1 MIIIQITSKVEWKET
16 KSLLDPIEINAYPYG
31 EYVKTIIDNLECIFY
46 HGGPTKTLASG
57 ACQYAI
63 DRWAP
68 EILFVLG
75 TCGGVAEDLQPFDVI
90 LAEKTAQWDVDPA
103 RKKVN
108 IFHEMIALDNS
119 WTNWDDFPYKIVKGF
134 IASGDQTVTASNC
147 DRLRNGEVTAAD
159 WETASIAKICSV
171 NDVKCCIV
179 RGVSD
184 LGSEREFNFEIF
196 QRNTFI
202 IMEMLIK
209 SYLPPLVSCYMKS
222 KSNPNPIVPRSV
234 E

>member
-16 KSLLDPIEINAYPYG
+16 KGLLDSIGINAYPYG
-31 EYVKTIIDNLECIFY
+31 EYVKMIIDNQECIFY
-46 HGGPTKTLASG
+46 YSGPTKTLASG

-75 TCGGVAEDLQPFDVI
+75 TCGGVAEALQPFDVI

-103 RKKVN
+103 RKKAT
-108 IFHEMIALDNS
+108 IFHEMLALDNS
-119 WTNWDDFPYKIVKGF
+119 WTDWNDFPYKIVKGF

-147 DRLRNGEVTAAD
+147 DKLRNGEVMAAD

-184 LGSEREFNFEIF
+184 LGNEREFNFEIF
-196 QRNTFI
+196 QRNTSI
-202 IMEMLIK
+202 IMERLIK
-209 SYLPPLVSCYMKS
+209 SYLPSLVSRYIKS
-222 KSNPNPIVPRSV
+222 KSNQSSICIPKH
-234 E
+234 